1 MSFPNGLV
9 PTTQRVHPT
18 PIYELIAGLAI
29 GYYLWRRGASA
40 KPLGQIT
47 GEYLILSGVARFLV
61 EFIRINPKIYWGMSN
76 AQIASLGSIVAGIVF
91 IVAARWHAA
100 KNAAAADLP
109 VMEAKA

>member
-1 MSFPNGLV
+1 
-9 PTTQRVHPT
+9 
-18 PIYELIAGLAI
+18 
-29 GYYLWRRGASA
+29 
-40 KPLGQIT
+40 LGQIT

-100 KNAAAADLP
+100 RKTTVAEVP
-109 VMEAKA
+109 VVEAKA